1 MVTTRDKPANRGSNT
16 WICAENRAPFA
27 LPGSAWL
34 RRLAL
39 LASAEGLNY
48 HLAGILNCSFKNHRR
63 EKSMSVS
70 DTEALKQQ
78 LMTNDVHFA
87 ELAQTHG
94 EYEKRLSELAAL
106 HYPSVE
112 EQMEEATLKKK
123 KLFLKDQ
130 MESILRRYKDREQV
144 AH

>member
-1 MVTTRDKPANRGSNT
+1 
-16 WICAENRAPFA
+16 
-27 LPGSAWL
+27 
-34 RRLAL
+34 
-39 LASAEGLNY
+39 
-48 HLAGILNCSFKNHRR
+48 
-63 EKSMSVS
+63 MSVS

-78 LMTNDVHFA
+78 LMANDVQFA

-130 MESILRRYKDREQV
+130 MESILRRYREKEQV

>member
-1 MVTTRDKPANRGSNT
+1 M
-16 WICAENRAPFA
+16 
-27 LPGSAWL
+27 
-34 RRLAL
+34 
-39 LASAEGLNY
+39 
-48 HLAGILNCSFKNHRR
+48 SF
-63 EKSMSVS
+63 S

-78 LMTNDVHFA
+78 LMANNAQFA
-87 ELAQTHG
+87 ELAHTHG

-106 HYPSVE
+106 HYPSAE

-130 MESILRRYKDREQV
+130 METILRHFKEQQQV